1 MSMFL
6 ARTLCLSAALSLGLL
21 AGCADEGAGNTGSD
35 SENAIRLMF
44 IGQITDTANAT
55 PMPEAAAG
63 VRAAVARINAEGG
76 LNGRPLRVTVCD
88 DKNDAN
94 EATKCA
100 RKAAREG
107 VVATVG
113 NTSNFGDV
121 VMPVLE
127 QAGIVSI
134 GHNPI
139 MPRDFASPAAYPL
152 QPGAPGMLSGAAKML
167 ADQGVKRIRL
177 AAVDSPAGAL
187 GEPFVRAG
195 LKGTDSELVG
205 MTLVPLGAPDY
216 SIYAQAIFQ
225 DADGVVLGMN
235 ADQAAR
241 TITAL
246 RQADPDKPIAV
257 TMAALPPATI
267 QQLGAAA
274 EGVLVATPFRPMTAG
289 GDSMAHFMADMR
301 AAAPDAKLNG
311 FSLQGWLAVQTLVA
325 AMADTPADQIDAA
338 AVKARMAGLED
349 FVVGDAMAPLTT
361 TVEQSP
367 PFNRLF
373 NNTVQFGKVVNGE
386 IELIDDDW
394 HRVNLGD

>member
-1 MSMFL
+1 MNRVIS
-6 ARTLCLSAALSLGLL
+6 RTLYLPLALSLGLL
-21 AGCADEGAGNTGSD
+21 AGCADEGANDTGSD
-35 SENAIRLMF
+35 GEKAIRLMF

-55 PMPEAAAG
+55 PIPEAAAG
-63 VRAAVARINAEGG
+63 VRAAVASINAEGG
-76 LNGRPLRVTVCD
+76 LNGRPLRVEICD

-100 RKAAREG
+100 RRAARDG

-113 NTSNFGDV
+113 NTSNFGDMI
-121 VMPVLE
+121 MPVLE

-216 SIYAQAIFQ
+216 SIYARAIFQ

-267 QQLGAAA
+267 EQLGAAA

-289 GDSMAHFMADMR
+289 GDSIARFIGDMG

-311 FSLQGWLAVQTLVA
+311 FSLQGWLAVQTLHAV
-325 AMADTPADQIDAA
+325 MRDTPADGIDAA
-338 AVKARMAGLED
+338 AVRARMASLEN
-349 FVVGDAMAPLTT
+349 FAVGDALAPLTT
-361 TVEQSP
+361 TREKTD

-373 NNTVQFGKVVNGE
+373 NSTVLYGRVSGGE
-386 IELIDDDW
+386 IVLIDDKW
-394 HRVNLGD
+394 REANLNE

>member
-1 MSMFL
+1 MKKMLFRSVEL
-6 ARTLCLSAALSLGLL
+6 AAVLSLGLL
-21 AGCADEGAGNTGSD
+21 AGCVDDRSRTAGSD
-35 SENAIRLMF
+35 SEDAIRLMF

-55 PMPEAAAG
+55 PLPEAAAG
-63 VRAAVARINAEGG
+63 VRAAVVRINAEGG
-76 LNGRPLRVTVCD
+76 LDGRLLRVEICD

-100 RKAAREG
+100 RKAARDG

-121 VMPVLE
+121 IMSVLE

-139 MPRDFASPAAYPL
+139 MPRDFASSAAFPL
-152 QPGAPGMLSGAAKML
+152 QSGAPGMLSGAAMML
-167 ADQGVKRIRL
+167 AQQGAKRIRL

-195 LKGTDSELVG
+195 LKGTDSELTG

-216 SIYAQAIFQ
+216 SIYARAIFQ
-225 DADGVVLGMN
+225 NSDGVVLGMN

-246 RQADPDKPIAV
+246 RQADPHKPIAV

-267 QQLGAAA
+267 RQLGAAA
-274 EGVLVATPFRPMTAG
+274 EGVLVATPFRPITAG
-289 GDSMAHFMADMR
+289 GDSIARFLADMETT
-301 AAAPDAKLNG
+301 APDARTNG
-311 FSLQGWLAVQTLVA
+311 FSLQAWLAVETLAKVMDGVPAEDITA
-325 AMADTPADQIDAA
+325 AT
-338 AVKARMAGLED
+338 VKSQMESLTG
-349 FVVGDAMAPLTT
+349 FVIGDALAPLTT
-361 TVEQSP
+361 TEEKAP

-373 NNTVQFGKVVNGE
+373 NNTVQFGKVVDGE
-386 IELIDDDW
+386 IELIDQQW
-394 HRVNLGD
+394 HEVNLNE